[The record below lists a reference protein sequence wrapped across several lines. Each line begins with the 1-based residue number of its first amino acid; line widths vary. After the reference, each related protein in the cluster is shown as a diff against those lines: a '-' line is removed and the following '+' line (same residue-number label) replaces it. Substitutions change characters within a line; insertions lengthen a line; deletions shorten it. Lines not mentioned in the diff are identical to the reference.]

1 MNSNEING
9 LTFKS
14 DRLLV
19 PSSSCCA
26 YSCSTLWV
34 VSRMHEEHG
43 TQTSFIIT
51 PCPCQRCSPPRR
63 GPLRPAPSKLDHVVG
78 GRRNDELAPPLH
90 HRAAQVERR
99 LHAGSRPRRTP
110 RSRPVFGFRPRRY
123 AAATVSAVSG
133 RPGKASG
140 GHRKDARGMSIIG
153 LSTAALPCCAKEDV
167 EAGSAA
173 LRVDWP
179 VYPRR
184 AEHNTVAEGGN
195 RRWAETARQNAFQ
208 SRWPRADQRTPRAKA
223 SAEIDVAAFT
233 RRGEPADRA

>member
-140 GHRKDARGMSIIG
+140 GHRKDARGMSITG
-153 LSTAALPCCAKEDV
+153 LSMAAHPCCTREDV
-167 EAGSAA
+167 EAGVQPRVSTGRSIHAVPSITPSPREGIEDGPR
-173 LRVDWP
+173 LR
-179 VYPRR
+179 
-184 AEHNTVAEGGN
+184 
-195 RRWAETARQNAFQ
+195 ARTRSNQ
-208 SRWPRADQRTPRAKA
+208 SGRGPTRGPRAKA
-223 SAEIDVAAFT
+223 SAEIDVAAVT
-233 RRGEPADRA
+233 VPVCASRRAC